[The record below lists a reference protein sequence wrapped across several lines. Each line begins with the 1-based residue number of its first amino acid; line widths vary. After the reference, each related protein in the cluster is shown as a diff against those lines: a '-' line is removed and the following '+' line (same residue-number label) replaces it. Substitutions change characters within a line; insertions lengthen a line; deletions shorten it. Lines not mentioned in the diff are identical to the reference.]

1 MAALSSLLGSSLAA
15 ASAAVEQR
23 DPKTGALAGLPHFAP
38 KAKRV
43 IFLHQS
49 GGPSQL
55 ETFDYKPQL
64 LKYQGTQIPDSI
76 RNGQRVAQTMGQS
89 TLPVTRSL
97 FSFAQHGKSG
107 TWVSELLPHTA
118 KIVDDI
124 TVIKT
129 MNTEAIN
136 HDPAITFIQTGF
148 QQPGRPSMG
157 AWLSYGLGSE
167 NQNLPT
173 FVVLLS
179 QAHAINAD
187 QPLFSR
193 LWGSGFLPSAYQGVR
208 FRHRQRAG
216 PVSGRS
222 ARHRHGDAAGDARRR
237 AKLNTMKHEAYG
249 DPEIETRIAQYE
261 MAYRMQTSVPEL
273 MDLSKEPDSVFEMYG
288 PESRK
293 AGTYAA
299 NCLLARR
306 LAERDVRFIQLY
318 HRGWD
323 QHIDLPR
330 DLALQCRGTDQPT
343 AALITDLKQ
352 RGLLDDTLVVWGG
365 EFGRTVFSQGKITE
379 ANYGRDHHPR
389 NFCMW
394 VAGGGMKRGAVI
406 GETDDFSYNMRG
418 RSGVGVRPA
427 GDHPAPARDRSHEA
441 DLSLPGP
448 GLPADRRS
456 RRGGQQ
462 ADCVGSATTRTA
474 IARSRPFSI
483 GRCHGFGRRHGFSQ
497 LAFGG
502 GDMSGADRDGPL
514 PHLPPRCCRGDRGDP
529 PDAHSR
535 PPLAPVD
542 PVHLLRSHAADRRS
556 PGVRRGAVQPVP
568 RPAGRR

>member
-1 MAALSSLLGSSLAA
+1 MDQHPLNLHLTRRQLFGLTARGIGIGALGSLLGSEGLAA
-15 ASAAVEQR
+15 ATPQDRHA
-23 DPKTGALAGLPHFAP
+23 GGLAGLPHFAP

-55 ETFDYKPQL
+55 ETFDYKPNL
-64 LKYQGTQIPDSI
+64 LKYQGTQIPDSV
-76 RNGQRVAQTMGQS
+76 RMGQRVAQTMGQS
-89 TLPVTRSL
+89 TLPVATSAY
-97 FSFAQHGKSG
+97 SFAQYGKSG

-124 TVIKT
+124 TIIKT
-129 MNTEAIN
+129 MHTDAIN

-157 AWLSYGLGSE
+157 AWLSYGLGTE
-167 NQNLPT
+167 NETLPT

-193 LWGSGFLPSAYQGVR
+193 LWASGFLPSSYQGVR
-208 FRHRQRAG
+208 FRAG
-216 PVSGRS
+216 STPVLFLDNPPGVSQATR
-222 ARHRHGDAAGDARRR
+222 REMLDAAA
-237 AKLNTMKHEAYG
+237 ALNAMRQTAYG

-261 MAYRMQTSVPEL
+261 MAYRMQTSVPDL

-293 AGTYAA
+293 PGTYAS

-306 LAERDVRFIQLY
+306 LAERNVRFIQLY

-323 QHIDLPR
+323 QHNDLPR
-330 DLALQCRGTDQPT
+330 DLALQCQGTDQPT
-343 AALITDLKQ
+343 AALVTDLKQ

-365 EFGRTVFSQGKITE
+365 EFGRTVFSQGKITA

-394 VAGGGMKRGAVI
+394 VAGGGTKQGVVL
-406 GETDDFSYNMRG
+406 GETDDFSYNVA
-418 RSGVGVRPA
+418 S
-427 GDHPAPARDRSHEA
+427 
-441 DLSLPGP
+441 
-448 GLPADRRS
+448 
-456 RRGGQQ
+456 
-462 ADCVGSATTRTA
+462 
-474 IARSRPFSI
+474 
-483 GRCHGFGRRHGFSQ
+483 
-497 LAFGG
+497 
-502 GDMSGADRDGPL
+502 
-514 PHLPPRCCRGDRGDP
+514 
-529 PDAHSR
+529 
-535 PPLAPVD
+535 D
-542 PVHLLRSHAADRRS
+542 PVSVHDLQATILHLLGIDHTKLTYRF
-556 PGVRRGAVQPVP
+556 Q
-568 RPAGRR
+568 GRDFRLTDVHGSVVSKILA